1 MRQIK
6 YSIVVFVLL
15 ALFLAVDSQAQGNG
29 FFNQRD
35 DQYRLLGL
43 KRAKENFDVARQ
55 DYERQKEMF
64 ATDGISAA
72 ELESAR
78 RIYSEAEVNYQQ
90 SLLAVLFEEQYV
102 SVSEAIKYQSS
113 DGRKHVRLTLSNTS
127 GGTEEFRQL
136 VDSDDELF
144 RSLQPDV
151 THNIYV
157 SLLNDDNAIIS
168 QPYEAK
174 IDQLR
179 YGEPKQ
185 IDFTLLQDVDAV
197 TVYLVYANGS
207 QRTMKIFLQKDAT
220 ANRVLVQSEQ
230 FSQEVD
236 LGESA
241 NYDLTLELFS
251 GTDNTFSLKVVNLP
265 ETLTRVFKDSSGAVR
280 LSQVKFTESSRSKQA
295 SLQVSLPDR
304 QSDDIAMDKAMPF
317 YVVIVPRDKLSEI
330 PDMTSRIW
338 TEAELEEL
346 DVGYVRL
353 ELIPRGIGKILVR
366 SQQLYQSIQ
375 PDESVSMFIDI
386 VNEGS
391 RRLDNTEVRADMPLG
406 WTREITPTSVSA
418 ITIGD
423 EARVNLSFTPPE
435 DISPGKYEVRLRT
448 SATSN
453 SQPVNGLDKTVTI
466 EVRPETNVVGTV
478 AIVLALIGLIGG
490 IVIFG
495 IRLSKK

>member
-1 MRQIK
+1 M
-6 YSIVVFVLL
+6 
-15 ALFLAVDSQAQGNG
+15 AQGTG

-43 KRAKENFDVARQ
+43 KRAKENYEIAQRELDRQ
-55 DYERQKEMF
+55 EQLF
-64 ATDGISAA
+64 AADGIAVA
-72 ELESAR
+72 ELEQAR
-78 RIYSEAEVNYQQ
+78 RIFSEAEVNYQQ

-102 SVSEAIKYQSS
+102 SVTEAIKYQAE
-113 DGRKHVRLTLSNTS
+113 DGRKHVRLTLANTS

-136 VDSDDELF
+136 IDSDDKLF

-157 SLLNDDNAIIS
+157 SMLNDDNAIIS

-174 IDQLR
+174 IDELR
-179 YGEPKQ
+179 YGEPQQ
-185 IDFTLLQDVDAV
+185 IDFTLLQDLDAV
-197 TVYLVYANGS
+197 TIFLVYANGS

-241 NYDLTLELFS
+241 SFDLTLELFS
-251 GTDNTFSLKVVNLP
+251 SINNTFALEVVNLP
-265 ETLTRVFKDSSGAVR
+265 ATLTRVFKDSSGSAR
-280 LSQVKFTESSRSKQA
+280 LSQVKFAESSHTKRA
-295 SLQVSLPDR
+295 SLEVSLPDR
-304 QSDDIAMDKAMPF
+304 PTDEVVMDVAIPF
-317 YVVIVPRDKLSEI
+317 FVLVIPRDKLRDL
-330 PDMTSRIW
+330 PQLNTRTW
-338 TEAELEEL
+338 TEAELAEL

-353 ELIPRGIGKILVR
+353 ELMPRGIGRILVR
-366 SQQLYQSIQ
+366 SQQLYHSIQ
-375 PDESVSMFIDI
+375 PGEAVAMFVDI

-391 RRLDNTEVRADMPLG
+391 RRLDHTEVRVDLPLG
-406 WTREITPTSVSA
+406 WTRTITPSSIEA
-418 ITIGD
+418 ISIGD
-423 EARVNLSFTPPE
+423 EVRVDLTFTPPD

-453 SQPVNGLDKTVTI
+453 SQPVGGLDKTVTI
-466 EVRPETNVVGTV
+466 EVRPETNVVGTL
-478 AIVLALIGLIGG
+478 AIVLALLGLVGG

-495 IRLSKK
+495 IRLSGK